1 MTDSTVPEVLEQV
14 TARAY
19 DLYAPSATV
28 GVPRI
33 VPAAWHSIKPT
44 RKGGNVD
51 TIEPKV
57 TFNMDL
63 ANGRT
68 SLRFCYEAS
77 AVLADDGHIY
87 ADATAQL
94 EGMTDDDEWMWETV
108 EEWSNRL
115 FDAGYYVMWD
125 AGDVVVF
132 DLRPFTD
139 DERESF
145 FDTMAY

>member
-1 MTDSTVPEVLEQV
+1 M
-14 TARAY
+14 
-19 DLYAPSATV
+19 
-28 GVPRI
+28 
-33 VPAAWHSIKPT
+33 
-44 RKGGNVD
+44 D

-145 FDTMAY
+145 FDAMAY